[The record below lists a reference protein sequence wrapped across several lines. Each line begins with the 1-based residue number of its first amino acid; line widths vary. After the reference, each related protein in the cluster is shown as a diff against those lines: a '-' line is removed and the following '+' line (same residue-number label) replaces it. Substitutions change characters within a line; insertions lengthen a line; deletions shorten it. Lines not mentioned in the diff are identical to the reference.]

1 MANKEDNLTIKQ
13 KYGKLDRKK
22 KKEVRNLFLIRFEY
36 EYSTFYNKLNSD
48 NLKTIERE
56 YFNEIL

>member
-1 MANKEDNLTIKQ
+1 MGNEKDNLTIKQ

-48 NLKTIERE
+48 NFKTIERE

>member
-48 NLKTIERE
+48 NFKTIERE

>member
-1 MANKEDNLTIKQ
+1 MANEKDNLTIKQ
-13 KYGKLDRKK
+13 RYGKLERKK

-36 EYSTFYNKLNSD
+36 EYSTFYNKLNTD
-48 NLKTIERE
+48 NFKTIERE